1 MNVLRAEGIQLSEAH
16 YGFSVTNTF
25 IDTIS
30 FSSSILAMVDRVKFF
45 GEKVKC
51 LYCSEW
57 TLGNVEEFSGQIQC
71 DQCYKTI
78 FDASDCTGTVMILN
92 IDDIGSLH

>member
-1 MNVLRAEGIQLSEAH
+1 MIYS
-16 YGFSVTNTF
+16 F

-45 GEKVKC
+45 GEKVRC
-51 LYCSEW
+51 LYCHQW
-57 TLGNVEEFSGQIQC
+57 TLGNVVEFSGQIQC